1 MPPQNQYSSPNLMVL
16 NISFLTLKIFQNFFS
31 IRNPLCIINSFHK
44 TEFLLAEVL
53 GKTSRFAL
61 DVV

>member
-1 MPPQNQYSSPNLMVL
+1 MCVCGEGWAGTGREIEM
-16 NISFLTLKIFQNFFS
+16 SFCCPKAKLSASKTFFF
-31 IRNPLCIINSFHK
+31 CYQK